1 MVRDRDL
8 YKYIFIC
15 SSHELVNSDK
25 EAQLMILVQFQI
37 GSQLSW
43 LFRGRKEQWEG
54 WELGV
59 GRDFTEHLP
68 QLNRA
73 GEVGMQGCPAPLT
86 SWVMTSRCDR
96 QHNCNHNLTG
106 GVVLSFFPTY
116 TLLGIDQEA
125 RKGDT
130 NWAGATSGSISL
142 NGKQCDGNTIVW
154 NRRWVADAMTLD
166 ALLIFFFTKF

>member
-1 MVRDRDL
+1 
-8 YKYIFIC
+8 
-15 SSHELVNSDK
+15 
-25 EAQLMILVQFQI
+25 MIVPVQFQI

-54 WELGV
+54 WELGG

-116 TLLGIDQEA
+116 TLLGIDQKA

-142 NGKQCDGNTIVW
+142 NGKQCDGQHYCLKQTLGSRCHDVRCPANIVFYK
-154 NRRWVADAMTLD
+154 VLK
-166 ALLIFFFTKF
+166 TKSYDWF

>member
-1 MVRDRDL
+1 M
-8 YKYIFIC
+8 
-15 SSHELVNSDK
+15 SSDP
-25 EAQLMILVQFQI
+25 EAQLIILVEFQI
-37 GSQLSW
+37 GSKLSW
-43 LFRGRKEQWEG
+43 VFRGRKKQWEG

-125 RKGDT
+125 RKGGT
-130 NWAGATSGSISL
+130 NRGLSRCYQWFNLTERQTVWWQHYCLKQTLGSRCHDVRCSANIL
-142 NGKQCDGNTIVW
+142 FYKV
-154 NRRWVADAMTLD
+154 LK
-166 ALLIFFFTKF
+166 TKSYDWF